1 VFWFGSGKNYASKGA
16 QAHMMIGS
24 LSLLLTIGIYWGAK
38 WCYQHAKKIYLTPL
52 LVAPILIVI
61 TLLLCNISYNK
72 YEDGGKWLTD
82 LLQPATIAF
91 AIPLYKFYPV
101 LKKHLTEILLS
112 VFIGS
117 TISVLASAL
126 IAGSLHLNK
135 SLIHSIIPYSITTP
149 IAMGVSSKI
158 GGIPTITAIF
168 VIITG
173 VTGMI
178 LGPIIIRIFKF
189 RSDVAFGV
197 LLGTSSH
204 GAGTSKALEL
214 SSSAGAISSVC
225 MILAALISFFVSPLI
240 TTYILQ
246 I

>member
-1 VFWFGSGKNYASKGA
+1 MVGF
-16 QAHMMIGS
+16 
-24 LSLLLTIGIYWGAK
+24 LCLLLTIGIYWGAK
-38 WCYQHAKKIYLTPL
+38 WCYKHLKKIYLTPL
-52 LVAPILIVI
+52 LIAPILIVVI
-61 TLLLCNISYNK
+61 LLLCNVSYRG
-72 YEDGGKWLTD
+72 YEGGGKFLTE

-101 LKKHLTEILLS
+101 LKKHFSEILLS
-112 VFIGS
+112 VLTGS
-117 TISVLASAL
+117 LISVIASAL
-126 IAGSLHLNK
+126 MAGFLHLNK

-178 LGPIIIRIFKF
+178 LGPMIIRLFKF
-189 RSDVAFGV
+189 KSDVAHGV

-204 GAGTSKALEL
+204 GAGTSKALEI
-214 SSSAGAISSVC
+214 SSSAGAISSVS
-225 MILAALISFFVSPLI
+225 MILAALMSFFISPLLI
-240 TTYILQ
+240 NYVLQ
-246 I
+246 L

>member
-1 VFWFGSGKNYASKGA
+1 MVGF
-16 QAHMMIGS
+16 
-24 LSLLLTIGIYWGAK
+24 LCLLLTIGIYWGAK
-38 WCYQHAKKIYLTPL
+38 WCYKHLKKIYLTPL
-52 LVAPILIVI
+52 LIAPILIVAI
-61 TLLLCNISYNK
+61 LLFCNVSYSG
-72 YEDGGKWLTD
+72 YEDGGKWLTE

-101 LKKHLTEILLS
+101 LKKHFSEILLS
-112 VFIGS
+112 VLTGS
-117 TISVLASAL
+117 LISVIASAFM
-126 IAGSLHLNK
+126 AGFLHLNK

-178 LGPIIIRIFKF
+178 LGPMIIRIFKF
-189 RSDVAFGV
+189 RSDVAHGV

-214 SSSAGAISSVC
+214 SSSAGAISSVS
-225 MILAALISFFVSPLI
+225 MILAALMSFFISPLLI
-240 TTYILQ
+240 NYVLQ
-246 I
+246 L